1 MHWSGM
7 QELDDIIKKCST
19 LFLASDV
26 ELSLLLLQSIID
38 NSDRKILYEYAVTSY
53 LSFIADKLVSHAL
66 KCSEITSDD
75 KYSLEFFN
83 GDIKHYVCNE
93 YHYDIKDDYN
103 YSTDFDSGSRI
114 IIHERMSVVLTIW
127 FNSSYRLL
135 FSLDIV
141 RSYDKYRSDLNLH
154 QCSYEI
160 QDGDITTSV
169 TGDTFVNNILLFLK
183 HTQS

>member
-1 MHWSGM
+1 M
-7 QELDDIIKKCST
+7 QELEDMIKKCST
-19 LFLASDV
+19 LFLAGDV

-53 LSFIADKLVSHAL
+53 LSFIADELVSHAI

-75 KYSLEFFN
+75 EYSLEYFN
-83 GDIKHYVCNE
+83 GDIKHFVYDCI
-93 YHYDIKDDYN
+93 HYDIKDDYD
-103 YSTDFDSGSRI
+103 YSTDFESGSRI

-154 QCSYEI
+154 QCCYEI

-169 TGDTFVNNILLFLK
+169 TGDTFIQNILLFLK
-183 HTQS
+183 QSYVRH

>member
-1 MHWSGM
+1 M
-7 QELDDIIKKCST
+7 QELDDMIKKCST

-53 LSFIADKLVSHAL
+53 LSFIADELVSHAL

-75 KYSLEFFN
+75 QYSLEYFN
-83 GDIKHYVCNE
+83 GDIKHFVYDCI
-93 YHYDIKDDYN
+93 HYDIKDDYD

-135 FSLDIV
+135 LSLDII
-141 RSYDKYRSDLNLH
+141 RNYDEYRSDLIIH
-154 QCSYEI
+154 QCCYET

-169 TGDTFVNNILLFLK
+169 TGDTFIQNILLFLK
-183 HTQS
+183 HSYVRH

>member
-1 MHWSGM
+1 M
-7 QELDDIIKKCST
+7 QELDDMIKKCST

-53 LSFIADKLVSHAL
+53 LSFIADELVSHAL
-66 KCSEITSDD
+66 KCSGITSDD
-75 KYSLEFFN
+75 EYSLEFFD
-83 GDIKHYVCNE
+83 GDIKHYVCDCI
-93 YHYDIKDDYN
+93 HYDIKDDYE
-103 YSTDFDSGSRI
+103 YYTEFDDNSKK
-114 IIHERMSVVLTIW
+114 IIHECKLVVLTIW

-135 FSLDIV
+135 LSLDII
-141 RSYDKYRSDLNLH
+141 RNYDEYRSDLIIH
-154 QCSYEI
+154 QCCYET

>member
-1 MHWSGM
+1 M
-7 QELDDIIKKCST
+7 QELDDMIKKCST

-53 LSFIADKLVSHAL
+53 LSFIADELVSHAL

-75 KYSLEFFN
+75 EYSLEFFD
-83 GDIKHYVCNE
+83 GDIKHFVCDCI
-93 YHYDIKDDYN
+93 HYDIKDDYD
-103 YSTDFDSGSRI
+103 YSTEFERSNKK
-114 IIHERMSVVLTIW
+114 IIHESKSVVLTIW

-135 FSLDIV
+135 LSLNII
-141 RSYDKYRSDLNLH
+141 RNYDEYKSDLNLH

-160 QDGDITTSV
+160 EDGDITTSV
-169 TGDTFVNNILLFLK
+169 TGDTFVQNIILYLK
-183 HTQS
+183 HINNETIF